1 VLSPQDEEALMRD
14 AGFVDVSLFYA
25 GLTFRGWV
33 AYA

>member
-1 VLSPQDEEALMRD
+1 MRE
-14 AGFVDVSLFYA
+14 AGFGDLSLFYA